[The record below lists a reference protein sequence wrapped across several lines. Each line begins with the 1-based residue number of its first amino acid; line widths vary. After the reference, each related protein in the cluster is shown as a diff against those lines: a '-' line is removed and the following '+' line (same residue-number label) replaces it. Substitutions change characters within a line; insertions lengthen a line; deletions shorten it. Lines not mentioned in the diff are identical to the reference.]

1 MGFAKTESPEV
12 TYIAT
17 TNELNTEETVD
28 VVLINWLPRRKWDLK
43 CLALTQ
49 AQGSSSECG
58 EYLRKSQVAPSPAE
72 TRTRSAARK
81 GTTGMLQE
89 STRESS
95 EHSQDSLSKG
105 TTEKMNVLPHT
116 GKSPAGSNESVDSSQ
131 NPPKEQWCDICEVV
145 ESDFLISPF
154 DIYPNR
160 KVQLEDADIKDYE
173 TSLWRMV

>member
-1 MGFAKTESPEV
+1 MYQHEISIVKDDKSEPFQLMAVTNLDQVKTLHLHKGEIVGFAKTESPEV

-17 TNELNTEETVD
+17 TNELNIEETVD
-28 VVLINWLPRRKWDLK
+28 VVPINWLPRRKWDLK

-58 EYLRKSQVAPSPAE
+58 EYSRRLRIAPSPTE
-72 TRTRSAARK
+72 TRTCSGARK

-105 TTEKMNVLPHT
+105 TTEKTNVLPHT
-116 GKSPAGSNESVDSSQ
+116 GKRSCWKQRVGRLLAKLAEGT
-131 NPPKEQWCDICEVV
+131 VV
-145 ESDFLISPF
+145 
-154 DIYPNR
+154 
-160 KVQLEDADIKDYE
+160 
-173 TSLWRMV
+173 